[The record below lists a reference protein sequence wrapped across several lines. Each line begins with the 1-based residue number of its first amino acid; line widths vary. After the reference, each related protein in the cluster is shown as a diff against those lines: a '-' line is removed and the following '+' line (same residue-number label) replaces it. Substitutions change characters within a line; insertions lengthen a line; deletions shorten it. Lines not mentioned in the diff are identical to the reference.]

1 MNWSLHITR
10 NSGARV
16 EMKKLCFVATIP
28 AVVHSFLKG
37 HISACAEQW
46 PVSIVSTP
54 VDKGLL
60 RDLDAQFIPLAIE
73 RKASPWRDMLALVQL
88 VILFRRERFDLVHS
102 IMPKTGFLSMLAAW
116 LAGVPHRVHTFT
128 GQVWASKRGLKRRIF
143 KSFDKLIV
151 LFATHI
157 IVDSPSQRDFLA
169 AEGVLPQGKGIV
181 IGHGSICGV
190 DAQRFHPDTQ
200 LRDAVRTELDISS
213 DQTVI
218 LFLGRLNRDK
228 GMLDLAV
235 AFADI
240 AAQHNDIILVL
251 VGAEE
256 DVPFTRIQEICGAH
270 RDRLRRVTFTPN
282 PERYM
287 AAADIFCLPSYRE
300 GFGQVII
307 EAGASGVPSVA
318 SRIYGI
324 TDAIEDGQT
333 GLLFP
338 AGDVAALTQALL
350 KLIANRE
357 LRQKMGE
364 AARVRALELFPS
376 QKITREV
383 LALYSGL
390 LCRN

>member
-1 MNWSLHITR
+1 
-10 NSGARV
+10 
-16 EMKKLCFVATIP
+16 MKKLCFVATIP

-37 HISACAEQW
+37 HISACTEKW
-46 PVSIVSTP
+46 PVKIISSP
-54 VDKGLL
+54 VGAELL
-60 RDLDAQFIPLAIE
+60 RDLDAQFLPLAIE
-73 RKASPWRDMLALVQL
+73 RKASPWRDTSTLIQL
-88 VILFRRERFDLVHS
+88 VSLFRRERFDLVHS
-102 IMPKTGFLSMLAAW
+102 IMPKTGFLSMLAAR
-116 LAGVPHRVHTFT
+116 LTGVPNRVHTFT
-128 GQVWASKRGLKRRIF
+128 GQVWANKRGWKRWIF

-151 LFATHI
+151 RFATHI
-157 IVDSPSQRDFLA
+157 IVDSPSQRDFLVT
-169 AEGVLPQGKGIV
+169 EGVLPQGKGIV

-200 LRDAVRTELDISS
+200 LKDTVRTELDISS

-228 GMLDLAV
+228 GMLDLAA

-256 DVPFTRIQEICGAH
+256 DVPFARIQEICGVH
-270 RDRLRRVTFTPN
+270 RNRLRRVTFTPN

-287 AAADIFCLPSYRE
+287 TAADIFCLPSYRE

-318 SRIYGI
+318 SQIYGI

-333 GLLFP
+333 GLLFS

-357 LRQKMGE
+357 LRQKMGA
-364 AARVRALELFPS
+364 AARVRALELFPG
-376 QKITREV
+376 QKITREM
-383 LALYSGL
+383 LALYNGL